1 MYQIKYITYPEQV
14 QFELQLQLWGEEEEV
29 QALIGE
35 VAVVELLVAAAVEA
49 AEELQGLENEILQ
62 YMNNL
67 IRDQCQLYI
76 PGAGSGG
83 ATTGSGTSTT
93 GSILGGGGCGGSNG
107 V

>member
-1 MYQIKYITYPEQV
+1 M
-14 QFELQLQLWGEEEEV
+14 
-29 QALIGE
+29 
-35 VAVVELLVAAAVEA
+35 VELLVAAAVEA

-67 IRDQCQLYI
+67 IFRDQCQLYI

-93 GSILGGGGCGGSNG
+93 GSILGGGGCGGSSG